1 MSGKWKLQL
10 PHTYR
15 TLGGKP
21 GGRDG
26 IPAPYQMR
34 KIEKAE
40 LYDLENDISE
50 TTDLAD
56 KYPDQVKRLEGY
68 AEQAREEL
76 GDSLTQRTGKGAREP
91 GRMAETTKQEK

>member
-1 MSGKWKLQL
+1 MLSWKWKLQL

-26 IPAPYQMR
+26 LPAPYEQR
-34 KIEKAE
+34 KLEQAE
-40 LYDLENDISE
+40 LYNLANDIGE
-50 TTDLAD
+50 AKDVAAQHLD
-56 KYPDQVKRLEGY
+56 IVKHLEAF

-76 GDSLTQRTGKGAREP
+76 GDSLTKRIGKGVREP
-91 GRMAETTKQEK
+91 GRVTETN